1 MNNHSNGL
9 PDDYFWRLVDSYESG
24 DKSVRGACNDIVS
37 AHKAFNI
44 NDLDEAIA
52 DYERL
57 TGREASTF
65 VKNYLKRHVN

>member
-1 MNNHSNGL
+1 MNKL
-9 PDDYFWRLVDSYESG
+9 PDDYFWKIVDNYEDG
-24 DKSVRGACNDIVS
+24 DKTVRSACNHIVD
-37 AHKAFNI
+37 AHKVFNI

-65 VKNYLKRHVN
+65 VKNYLKINLQL